1 LQEIQ
6 SSTIFNDVNFW
17 INVVV
22 GLFAFIGIFVIGG
35 LKKDVE
41 NLYEKVNK
49 HETRISFIEG
59 KTDIE
64 QKRD

>member
-1 LQEIQ
+1 MNCKKYKIVQFLMMLI
-6 SSTIFNDVNFW
+6 S
-17 INVVV
+17 
-22 GLFAFIGIFVIGG
+22 GLM
-35 LKKDVE
+35 LLSE